1 MMSSYRLGR
10 MAVAIGGFLI
20 FVGVIMIGI
29 FALGLLGVIDA
40 LESAGYRTLA
50 LWALLIVGVLDLV
63 SGVMLRRE

>member
-1 MMSSYRLGR
+1 MMSSNRLGR
-10 MAVAIGGFLI
+10 MAIAIGGFLI
-20 FVGVIMIGI
+20 FVGVIMIGT

-40 LESAGYRTLA
+40 LESAGYRILA

>member
-1 MMSSYRLGR
+1 
-10 MAVAIGGFLI
+10 
-20 FVGVIMIGI
+20 VGVIMIGT

-40 LESAGYRTLA
+40 LESAGYRILA